1 MKKPARMLLSFALLL
16 IVAGAL
22 FALPGLRAALALSS
36 LPSLYSSIV
45 ADSGST
51 LEQGLPYGPHGR
63 NLLDV
68 YRPASGD
75 RSGPIVLFLYGGGWR
90 SGERSTYGFVGAAL
104 AARGIT
110 TVIPDYRLFPQVKF
124 PSFVEDAARAYAWVH
139 TNLAALS
146 GDWRPIVVIG
156 HSAGAH
162 IAALLALDSRYLS
175 ANGTALT
182 RPAGF
187 VGLAGPY
194 AFDPTTY
201 PTTAEIFTPAAPS
214 QDARP
219 ISFVSERA
227 PPALLLHG
235 TKDKTVGLWNTRALA
250 DALQARGKDVRKIE
264 LEGIGHAGLML
275 AISRPLRWRAPVLR
289 EIVAFVNSIAGK

>member
-1 MKKPARMLLSFALLL
+1 MMKPARTLLGLALLFA
-16 IVAGAL
+16 IAGGL
-22 FALPGLRAALALSS
+22 FALPGLRAALALPS

-45 ADSGST
+45 ADGGST
-51 LEQGLPYGPHGR
+51 LVQGVPYGPLGR

-110 TVIPDYRLFPQVKF
+110 TVIPDYRLFPEVRF
-124 PSFVEDAARAYAWVH
+124 PSFVEDAARAYAWVDA
-139 TNLAALS
+139 TLASAP
-146 GDWRPIVVIG
+146 GGRRPIVVIG

-162 IAALLALDSRYLS
+162 IAALLALDTRYLG
-175 ANGTALT
+175 AAGPDLA

-194 AFDPTTY
+194 AFDATTY
-201 PTTAEIFTPAAPS
+201 PSTAEIFTPAVGS

-219 ISFVSERA
+219 LSFVSERA

-235 TKDKTVGLWNTRALA
+235 TKDETVGLWNTRALA
-250 DALQARGKDVRKIE
+250 EALQARGRDARKIE
-264 LEGIGHAGLML
+264 LEGIGHAGLVL

-289 EIVAFVNSIAGK
+289 EIVAFVTAVAAK